1 MKKLDCF
8 VKGSV
13 KLEAIEKILD
23 EYPDH
28 IFSHVVSIL
37 NDEGDVI
44 AYHFLASRAF
54 VKTAKNK
61 YPNKV
66 YLYSEVIRYFNKGG
80 IPLHVFGPF
89 GRINDTTD
97 IDDESKDV
105 SYKSGS
111 SVAISAT
118 VSKMETTEDTKDT
131 KKVSLTNDR

>member
-13 KLEAIEKILD
+13 KLEAIMKILD

-37 NDEGDVI
+37 NDDGKVI

-54 VKTAKNK
+54 VKNAKIK
-61 YPNKV
+61 YPKKV
-66 YLYSEVIRYFNKGG
+66 FLYSEVISYFDNNG

-89 GRINDTTD
+89 GRIHSTTD

-111 SVAISAT
+111 NVAC
-118 VSKMETTEDTKDT
+118 SKMEPTKEAS
-131 KKVSLTNDR
+131 VINER

>member
-97 IDDESKDV
+97 LDDTSKDV
-105 SYKSGS
+105 QYKSGS
-111 SVAISAT
+111 SVAIS
-118 VSKMETTEDTKDT
+118 KMEPTTDIKEDTKETT
-131 KKVSLTNDR
+131 KIGLTNDR